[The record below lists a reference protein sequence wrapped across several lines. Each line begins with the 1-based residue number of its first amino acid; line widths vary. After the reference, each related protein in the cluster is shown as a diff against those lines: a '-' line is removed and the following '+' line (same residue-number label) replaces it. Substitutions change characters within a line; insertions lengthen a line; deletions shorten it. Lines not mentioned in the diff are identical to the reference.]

1 MREAKFSHESLGDS
15 EFRGYTRDESYNGF
29 ACPYFGY
36 DQAILILQAWLEHGL
51 AANYDEN
58 TDEFV
63 FEVSGGEA
71 GNEFQRFGAIYADG
85 VKIYPIG
92 VFEWIWEEVEI
103 SELESHTALG
113 KVARLFQ
120 TPAEELLKI
129 EPSEWQDTFSD
140 IHGEDL
146 RLLSNSL
153 INLSVLAAR
162 MSAYIDARGGEGG
175 KDKGHLEAVKE
186 QNQRAEKVREAL
198 GFQHPRADMDFGQS
212 SITKL
217 TDVAE

>member
-1 MREAKFSHESLGDS
+1 MREAKFSHDFLGDS
-15 EFRGYTRDESYNGF
+15 EFRGYTRDEDYNGF
-29 ACPYFGY
+29 ACPYFSY
-36 DQAILILQAWLEHGL
+36 DQAMPILQAWVEHGL

-58 TDEFV
+58 SDEFV

-85 VKIYPIG
+85 LKLYPIG
-92 VFEWIWEEVEI
+92 VFDWIWSEVEN
-103 SELESHTALG
+103 SELESDSDFTR
-113 KVARLFQ
+113 VARLFK
-120 TPAEELLKI
+120 TPAEELVKL
-129 EPSEWQDTFSD
+129 EPSKWQTTFSE

-175 KDKGHLEAVKE
+175 KDRGHVEAVNE
-186 QNQRAEKVREAL
+186 QNRRAEKVRVVF
-198 GFQHPRADMDFGQS
+198 GFQHPKADIDIPLS
-212 SITKL
+212 
-217 TDVAE
+217 